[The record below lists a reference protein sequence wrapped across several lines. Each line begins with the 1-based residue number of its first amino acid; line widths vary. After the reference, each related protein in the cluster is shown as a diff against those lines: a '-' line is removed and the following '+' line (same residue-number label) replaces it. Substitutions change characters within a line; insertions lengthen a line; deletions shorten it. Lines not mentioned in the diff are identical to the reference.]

1 MIDKYVAIL
10 KTKKL
15 YEVTLGL
22 LLFLAFFI
30 INKIFTLPIF
40 MLPFLIFMGTRIFLK
55 NRIKLEN
62 QPLVTAF
69 ALQFSQYVM
78 ILLAA
83 FTNPFAKLID
93 VFIIFWGT
101 NWLWKKPSW
110 RSGSLMMGYNFFLI
124 FGYVLGM
131 MKAITAQNVTSI
143 RYASLYLLVSLAT
156 IYFIYDGVKL
166 ILANQQM
173 ASLNLTLETEPE
185 HEG

>member
-15 YEVTLGL
+15 YEVTMGL
-22 LLFLAFFI
+22 LLFLTFFI

-40 MLPFLIFMGTRIFLK
+40 MLPLLVFMGSRLLLKTRVK
-55 NRIKLEN
+55 SEN
-62 QPLVTAF
+62 QPLVTSF
-69 ALQFSQYVM
+69 ALQFSHYLM
-78 ILLAA
+78 ILIAA
-83 FTNPFAKLID
+83 FSNPFAKLID
-93 VFIIFWGT
+93 IFVVFWGT

-110 RSGSLMMGYNFFLI
+110 RSGGLMMGYNFFLI
-124 FGYVLGM
+124 FGYVLGI
-131 MKAITAQNVTSI
+131 MKAISAQNVTSI

-156 IYFIYDGVKL
+156 IYYIYDGVKL